1 MIEPN
6 NQSINVQ
13 SINRLP
19 GFIAS
24 KFSMC
29 YGEFMIIQLLDKS
42 NNTFLNHIFQGPA
55 NLQNNNKIK

>member
-42 NNTFLNHIFQGPA
+42 NNTFLNHICQFA
-55 NLQNNNKIK
+55 K